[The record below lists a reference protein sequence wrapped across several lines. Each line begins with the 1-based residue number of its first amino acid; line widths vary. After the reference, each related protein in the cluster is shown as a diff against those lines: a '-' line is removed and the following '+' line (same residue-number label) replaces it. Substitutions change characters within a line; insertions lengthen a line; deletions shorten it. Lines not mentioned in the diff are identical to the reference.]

1 MKDTLRMMK
10 PTCIEDIVALVAL
23 YRPGPMENI
32 PQYCAVKNG
41 KQKRKSQHPSID
53 HIVAET
59 HGIIVY
65 QEQVMQIAQAMAG
78 YSLGGADLLR
88 RAIGK
93 KIKSAMDAEKP
104 KFLDGAKSNGIDG
117 RTANDVWE
125 LMARFA
131 EYGFPKAHAAAYA
144 VVSYQTAWLKT
155 NHPVEFMAAVMTF
168 DCSDAAKLD
177 SYSRELKRLD
187 IELLPPCVNRS
198 NAEFSAHDK
207 KIAYALNAVK
217 GVGKEAAKS
226 IQEARDNRPFRDLF
240 DFASRVNLKM
250 IKKRALEMLVY
261 VGAFDELENNR
272 HRVHACLEHLMQY
285 SDLLHTERLSAQ
297 ESLFGHV
304 QVDLPPPKL
313 GVIDDWNAQ
322 ERLRKEYGALGFYLS
337 GHPID
342 EFADYLRKEGV
353 TSFSKLAEM
362 AAAKPVEA
370 RIAGTVVSKHTR
382 VSAKGNRFAFV
393 EISDPTGSFEVT
405 VFSEELESA
414 GEYLSVGKNVIV
426 RVNAKTEN
434 DQIRMQAGR
443 IEPLNPPTVKPKT
456 WLKVFYNDNAVPS
469 SIAEL
474 LKREKRGPRSDA
486 GGTLLFCP
494 LSNEIDKYDAEIKVP
509 GAFEFDKRFRQA
521 IVSLPGVQKVLEG

>member
-168 DCSDAAKLD
+168 DCSDAAN
-177 SYSRELKRLD
+177 STHT
-187 IELLPPCVNRS
+187 PVN
-198 NAEFSAHDK
+198 
-207 KIAYALNAVK
+207 
-217 GVGKEAAKS
+217 
-226 IQEARDNRPFRDLF
+226 
-240 DFASRVNLKM
+240 
-250 IKKRALEMLVY
+250 
-261 VGAFDELENNR
+261 
-272 HRVHACLEHLMQY
+272 
-285 SDLLHTERLSAQ
+285 
-297 ESLFGHV
+297 
-304 QVDLPPPKL
+304 
-313 GVIDDWNAQ
+313 
-322 ERLRKEYGALGFYLS
+322 
-337 GHPID
+337 
-342 EFADYLRKEGV
+342 
-353 TSFSKLAEM
+353 
-362 AAAKPVEA
+362 
-370 RIAGTVVSKHTR
+370 
-382 VSAKGNRFAFV
+382 
-393 EISDPTGSFEVT
+393 
-405 VFSEELESA
+405 
-414 GEYLSVGKNVIV
+414 
-426 RVNAKTEN
+426 
-434 DQIRMQAGR
+434 
-443 IEPLNPPTVKPKT
+443 
-456 WLKVFYNDNAVPS
+456 
-469 SIAEL
+469 
-474 LKREKRGPRSDA
+474 
-486 GGTLLFCP
+486 
-494 LSNEIDKYDAEIKVP
+494 
-509 GAFEFDKRFRQA
+509 
-521 IVSLPGVQKVLEG
+521 